1 MRISIILTIIISL
14 QNVNCGTKN
23 NIQEFPELVFR
34 YDKSLLSPMINFK
47 SLSLSMPLNF
57 EPVSGDK
64 YLSIEKK
71 LEADKDN
78 YFNTDVLSIYQNDDG
93 QVIFVSKINE
103 SKNIFSR
110 LNKKFESIL
119 IESFNASE
127 TNRGQFL
134 INDKESVQFITTNDD
149 YVNYKLYFNVLSKNC
164 YLIDY
169 FTPIENFVKFQPIM
183 ESSMST
189 ITIK

>member
-1 MRISIILTIIISL
+1 MRISIIFIIIISL

-34 YDKSLLSPMINFK
+34 YDKSLLLPKVHFK

-64 YLSIEKK
+64 YLIIEKK
-71 LEADKDN
+71 LETDKDN
-78 YFNTDVLSIYQNDDG
+78 YFDTDILSIYQNDNG

-110 LNKKFESIL
+110 LNKKFESRL

-134 INDKESVQFITTNDD
+134 INEKETVQFVTTNND
-149 YVNYKLYFNVLSKNC
+149 YVNYKLYFNVLSEDC

-169 FTPIENFVKFQPIM
+169 FAPIENFVKFQRIM
-183 ESSMST
+183 ESSIST
-189 ITIK
+189 INIK

>member
-110 LNKKFESIL
+110 LNKNFESIL

-149 YVNYKLYFNVLSKNC
+149 YVNYKLYFNVMSKNC

>member
-110 LNKKFESIL
+110 LNKNFESIL

>member
-78 YFNTDVLSIYQNDDG
+78 FFNTDVLSIYQNDDG

-103 SKNIFSR
+103 SKNIFSK

>member
-103 SKNIFSR
+103 SKNIFSK

>member
-110 LNKKFESIL
+110 LNKNFESIL

-134 INDKESVQFITTNDD
+134 INNKESVQFITTNDD

-169 FTPIENFVKFQPIM
+169 FTPIENFVKFQPII

>member
-1 MRISIILTIIISL
+1 MKISIILTIIISL

-78 YFNTDVLSIYQNDDG
+78 FFNTDVLSIYQNDDG

>member
-149 YVNYKLYFNVLSKNC
+149 YVNYKLYFNVMSKNC

>member
-78 YFNTDVLSIYQNDDG
+78 FFNTDVLSIYQNDDG

-110 LNKKFESIL
+110 LNKNFESIL

-134 INDKESVQFITTNDD
+134 INNKESVQFITTNDD

>member
-1 MRISIILTIIISL
+1 
-14 QNVNCGTKN
+14 
-23 NIQEFPELVFR
+23 
-34 YDKSLLSPMINFK
+34 
-47 SLSLSMPLNF
+47 MPLNF

-110 LNKKFESIL
+110 LNKKFESSL

-169 FTPIENFVKFQPIM
+169 FTPIENFVKFQPII

-189 ITIK
+189 IIIK

>member
-47 SLSLSMPLNF
+47 SLSLSMPLDF

-78 YFNTDVLSIYQNDDG
+78 YFNTDVLSIYQNNDG

-110 LNKKFESIL
+110 LNKNFESIL

-134 INDKESVQFITTNDD
+134 INNKESVQFITTNDD

>member
-1 MRISIILTIIISL
+1 MRIPIILTIIISL

-110 LNKKFESIL
+110 LNKNFESIL

>member
-57 EPVSGDK
+57 EPVSSDK

-78 YFNTDVLSIYQNDDG
+78 FFNTDVLSIYQNDDG

>member
-1 MRISIILTIIISL
+1 MRISIILTIIFSL

-110 LNKKFESIL
+110 LNKNFESIL

>member
-110 LNKKFESIL
+110 LNKNFESIL

-134 INDKESVQFITTNDD
+134 INNKESVQFITTNDD

>member
-23 NIQEFPELVFR
+23 KIQEFPELVFR

-110 LNKKFESIL
+110 LNKNFESIL

-149 YVNYKLYFNVLSKNC
+149 YVNYKLYFNVMSKNC

>member
-78 YFNTDVLSIYQNDDG
+78 FFNTDVLSIYQNDDG

>member
-78 YFNTDVLSIYQNDDG
+78 FFNTDVLSIYQNDDG

-134 INDKESVQFITTNDD
+134 INDKESVQFITMNDD

>member
-1 MRISIILTIIISL
+1 MRIPIILTIIISL

-110 LNKKFESIL
+110 LNKNFESIL

-134 INDKESVQFITTNDD
+134 INNKESVQFITTNDD

>member
-47 SLSLSMPLNF
+47 SLSLSIPLNF

-110 LNKKFESIL
+110 LNKNFESIL

-134 INDKESVQFITTNDD
+134 INNKESVQFITTNDD

>member
-1 MRISIILTIIISL
+1 MRIFIILTIIISL

-78 YFNTDVLSIYQNDDG
+78 FFNTDVLSIYQNDDG

-103 SKNIFSR
+103 SKNIYSK

>member
-78 YFNTDVLSIYQNDDG
+78 YFNTDVLSIYQNDVG

>member
-78 YFNTDVLSIYQNDDG
+78 FFNTDVLSIYQNDDG

-189 ITIK
+189 ITIR

>member
-1 MRISIILTIIISL
+1 M
-14 QNVNCGTKN
+14 K
-23 NIQEFPELVFR
+23 
-34 YDKSLLSPMINFK
+34 
-47 SLSLSMPLNF
+47 
-57 EPVSGDK
+57 K
-64 YLSIEKK
+64 YLFIVLLVIFISK
-71 LEADKDN
+71 LKSDEIVIYSTESAQYSANDCCTL
-78 YFNTDVLSIYQNDDG
+78 NTLTNQNDDG

-110 LNKKFESIL
+110 LNKKFESSL
-119 IESFNASE
+119 IVSFNASE

-134 INDKESVQFITTNDD
+134 INNKESVQFITTNDD

-183 ESSMST
+183 ESSVST
-189 ITIK
+189 IIIK

>member
-64 YLSIEKK
+64 YLIIEKK
-71 LEADKDN
+71 LETDKDN
-78 YFNTDVLSIYQNDDG
+78 YFDTDILSIYQNDNG

-110 LNKKFESIL
+110 LNKKFESSL
-119 IESFNASE
+119 IE
-127 TNRGQFL
+127 
-134 INDKESVQFITTNDD
+134 
-149 YVNYKLYFNVLSKNC
+149 
-164 YLIDY
+164 
-169 FTPIENFVKFQPIM
+169 
-183 ESSMST
+183 
-189 ITIK
+189 